1 MLFNSD
7 IDDRVRILKYV
18 GGISYNINLMERSLV
33 RLAFCI
39 GEDNI
44 ESGIVTTYDLKSEYN
59 GPIDKQ
65 SRADLIEDLVKVFE
79 YFHTAEDNL
88 EIVYTKVSLGVE
100 DYSKDIL
107 EDLDKVLLS
116 LGNGISYIREHI
128 ATHPIYTRN
137 EDLTSDK
144 IVTLCDT
151 WGNLNTDNLAY
162 VEKIND
168 IMRAYLEEE
177 ENDE

>member
-1 MLFNSD
+1 MLFNGD
-7 IDDRVRILKYV
+7 IDYRVKILQYV
-18 GGISYNINLMERSLV
+18 GSISFNIGMLERSLV
-33 RLAFCI
+33 RLAFCL

-44 ESGIVTTYDLKSEYN
+44 TSGIVTTYDLKSEYN
-59 GPIDKQ
+59 GPTDKQ
-65 SRADLIEDLVKVFE
+65 SRADLMEDIVKVFG

-88 EIVYTKVSLGVE
+88 EIVYTKVSLGIE

-144 IVTLCDT
+144 IVKLCDT
-151 WGNLNTDNLAY
+151 WSNLNADNLVY
-162 VEKIND
+162 ISKISD
-168 IMRAYLEEE
+168 ILKEYE
-177 ENDE
+177 DE